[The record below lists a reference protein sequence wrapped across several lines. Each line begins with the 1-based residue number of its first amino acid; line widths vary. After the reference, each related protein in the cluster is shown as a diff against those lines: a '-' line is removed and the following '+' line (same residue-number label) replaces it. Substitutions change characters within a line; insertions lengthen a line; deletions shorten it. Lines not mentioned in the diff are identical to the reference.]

1 MYDNAPPG
9 RRHFERAVACH
20 WDLKKG
26 CGMGAVET
34 AMQGLR
40 NKIASGELAA
50 GQKCPPEAELSAQ
63 LGVSRSSLREAVR
76 AMSALGVVESRHGSG
91 TYVSSLEPAVI
102 LQSFALLVDLL
113 PLDGLLELFEIRRL
127 LESHAAAAA
136 AANVTPEVLAEL
148 REVSQKMEST
158 RNPAEISELDSRFHG
173 AICDASGNSTLAA
186 LVKLFRSR
194 GDHFHIM
201 DGDEAEAVMA
211 GSNAGHRAIVDAI
224 ANRDPSSAA
233 TAAAAHI
240 AQTEYWLKTL
250 RPAPRL
256 QD

>member
-1 MYDNAPPG
+1 
-9 RRHFERAVACH
+9 
-20 WDLKKG
+20 
-26 CGMGAVET
+26 MGAVET
-34 AMQGLR
+34 ALQGLR
-40 NKIASGELAA
+40 NKIASGELGA
-50 GQKCPPEAELSAQ
+50 GQKCPPEAELSAE

-76 AMSALGVVESRHGSG
+76 AMSALGVMEARHGSG

-102 LQSFALLVDLL
+102 LQGFALLVDLL

-136 AANVTPEVLAEL
+136 AANATPEVLAEL
-148 REVSQKMEST
+148 AELAASMEATDDPS
-158 RNPAEISELDSRFHG
+158 EIADLDSRFHE

-194 GDHFHIM
+194 GDHFHIL
-201 DGDEAEAVMA
+201 DGEEGQTVQAA
-211 GSNAGHRAIVDAI
+211 SNAGHRAMVDAI
-224 ANRDPSSAA
+224 TNRDPSSAA

-240 AQTEYWLKTL
+240 AQTEFWLKKL

-256 QD
+256 QG

>member
-1 MYDNAPPG
+1 
-9 RRHFERAVACH
+9 
-20 WDLKKG
+20 
-26 CGMGAVET
+26 MGAVET

-50 GQKCPPEAELSAQ
+50 GQKCPPEGELSAE

-76 AMSALGVVESRHGSG
+76 ALSALGVMESRHGSG

-113 PLDGLLELFEIRRL
+113 PLDGLLELFEVRRL
-127 LESHAAAAA
+127 LEAHAAAAA
-136 AANVTPEVLAEL
+136 AANATPETLAEL
-148 REVSQKMEST
+148 ADLVEQMEATDGVASI
-158 RNPAEISELDSRFHG
+158 PELDSRFHG

-201 DGDEAEAVMA
+201 DGPEAEAVRT
-211 GSNAGHRAIVDAI
+211 GSNAGHRAIVEAI
-224 ANRDPSSAA
+224 TNRDPSSAA

-240 AQTEYWLKTL
+240 AQTEFWLKKL
-250 RPAPRL
+250 RPEPRL
-256 QD
+256 ADTR

>member
-1 MYDNAPPG
+1 MS
-9 RRHFERAVACH
+9 
-20 WDLKKG
+20 
-26 CGMGAVET
+26 AVET
-34 AMQGLR
+34 ALQGLR
-40 NKIASGELAA
+40 NKIASGELAP

-76 AMSALGVVESRHGSG
+76 AMSALGVMESRHGSG
-91 TYVSSLEPAVI
+91 TYVSSLEPADI

-136 AANVTPEVLAEL
+136 AANATPEVLAEL
-148 REVSQKMEST
+148 AGLAAGMEAMESSSD
-158 RNPAEISELDSRFHG
+158 ISDLDSRFHE
-173 AICDASGNSTLAA
+173 AICKASGNTTLAA

-201 DGDEAEAVMA
+201 DGEDGQAVRA
-211 GSNAGHRAIVDAI
+211 SSNAGHRAIVEAI
-224 ANRDPSSAA
+224 TNRDPSSAA

-240 AQTEYWLKTL
+240 AQTEFWLKKL
-250 RPAPRL
+250 RPAPRP